1 MSKEVEKTQDD
12 IEDEFTEILAS
23 LNGLKLHFS
32 SVINQIK
39 GLEKSVK
46 KKMKQQRREMEK
58 NEKKMKKKRTKTK
71 SHPKV
76 AIPIDVSE
84 KLSCFMGLKE
94 GQKVA
99 RIEVT
104 KYIMDYIKTN
114 NLQNPNNNQCI
125 VPDVKLNTLFQHDA
139 ENLTYFNMQKHIHKH
154 FITNP

>member
-1 MSKEVEKTQDD
+1 MSKEVEKTQDT
-12 IEDEFTEILAS
+12 IENEFTEILAS
-23 LNGLKLHFS
+23 LNGLKQHFS

-46 KKMKQQRREMEK
+46 KQMKQQRREMEK
-58 NEKKMKKKRTKTK
+58 NEKKMKKKKTK
-71 SHPKV
+71 SQQSI
-76 AIPIDVSE
+76 ATPIDVSE

-99 RIEVT
+99 RMEVT

-125 VPDVKLNTLFQHDA
+125 VPDVKLNTLFQHDT
-139 ENLTYFNMQKHIHKH
+139 ETLTYFNMQKHIHKH
-154 FITNP
+154 FITKS

>member
-1 MSKEVEKTQDD
+1 MSKEVEKTQDT
-12 IEDEFTEILAS
+12 IENEFTEILAS
-23 LNGLKLHFS
+23 LNGLKMHFS

-39 GLEKSVK
+39 ALEKSVK
-46 KKMKQQRREMEK
+46 KQMKQQRREMEK
-58 NEKKMKKKRTKTK
+58 NEKKMKKKKTK
-71 SHPKV
+71 SQPSL

-125 VPDVKLNTLFQHDA
+125 VPDVKLNTLFQH
-139 ENLTYFNMQKHIHKH
+139 ETETLTYFNMQKHMHKH
-154 FITNP
+154 FITKS

>member
-1 MSKEVEKTQDD
+1 MSKEVEKTPDT

-46 KKMKQQRREMEK
+46 KQLKQQRREMDK
-58 NEKKMKKKRTKTK
+58 NEKKMKKKKRK
-71 SHPKV
+71 SQSSL

-84 KLSCFMGLKE
+84 KLSSFMGLKE

-99 RIEVT
+99 RMEVT

-125 VPDVKLNTLFQHDA
+125 VQDVKLNTLFQHDT
-139 ENLTYFNMQKHIHKH
+139 ETLTYFNMQKQIHKH
-154 FITNP
+154 FTTTYK